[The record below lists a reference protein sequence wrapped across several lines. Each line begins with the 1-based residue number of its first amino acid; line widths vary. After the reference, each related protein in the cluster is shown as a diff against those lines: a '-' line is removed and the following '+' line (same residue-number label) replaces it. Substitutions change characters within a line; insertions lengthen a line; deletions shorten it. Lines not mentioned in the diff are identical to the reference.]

1 MEDPDIQPPVNPIPA
16 AVVLIFMV
24 ITAVEAVLSL
34 GEAGLV
40 GGPGAVGWRLAQIR
54 DYGFSDQV
62 FNQMLAQGVWPWQGL
77 VRFVS
82 YPFIHQSFTSAI
94 FGVVLLLA
102 LGKMVAEVMG
112 QLAFLVLFFSSAIVG
127 ALTYGLLLDEQ
138 IWLTGAFPAV
148 FGLIGGYSYVMW
160 RHLEQQGAHQLRA
173 FSLIGVLMGLQLVF
187 GIFATVG
194 MLWVADLAGFI
205 CGFLLSFVVGPGE
218 WFRLK
223 NRIRRD

>member
-1 MEDPDIQPPVNPIPA
+1 MQDPDLQPPVNPIPP
-16 AVVLIFMV
+16 AVVLVFLV
-24 ITAVEAVLSL
+24 IAAVEAVLTL
-34 GEAGLV
+34 GEAGLI

-62 FNQMLAQGVWPWQGL
+62 FNQMLAQGVWPWEGV

-82 YPFIHQSFTSAI
+82 YPFIHQSFTSGI
-94 FGVVLLLA
+94 FAVVLLLA

-112 QLAFLVLFFSSAIVG
+112 QLAFLVLFFASAIFG
-127 ALTYGLLLDEQ
+127 ALVYGLLLNEQ

-160 RHLEQQGAHQLRA
+160 RHLGHQGAPQVRA

-187 GIFATVG
+187 GIFITVG
-194 MLWVADLAGFI
+194 MLWVADLAGFV
-205 CGFLLSFVVGPGE
+205 CGFALSFVVGPGE
-218 WFRLK
+218 WSRLK

>member
-1 MEDPDIQPPVNPIPA
+1 MEDPDIQPPFNPIPA
-16 AVVLIFMV
+16 AVVLVFLAIA
-24 ITAVEAVLSL
+24 AVEAVLSL
-34 GEAGLV
+34 GEAGLI
-40 GGPGAVGWRLAQIR
+40 GGPGAVGWRLGAIR

-62 FNQMLAQGVWPWQGL
+62 FNQMLGQNVWPWEGV

-82 YPFIHQSFTSAI
+82 YPFIHQSFTSGI
-94 FGVVLLLA
+94 FAVVLLVA

-112 QLAFLVLFFSSAIVG
+112 QLAFVVLFFASAVVG
-127 ALTYGLLLDEQ
+127 ALAYGLLLDEA
-138 IWLTGAFPAV
+138 IWLTGAFPGV

-160 RHLEQQGAHQLRA
+160 RHLGQQGAQQMRA

-187 GIFATVG
+187 GIFLTVG

-205 CGFLLSFVVGPGE
+205 CGFALSFVVGPGE
-218 WFRLK
+218 WARLR